1 MTSTTID
8 AAVREV
14 RARGLR
20 ASAARRLVLTALLA
34 ADQPVSA
41 EEVASGL
48 RGRTAPSD
56 LGSVYRNLD
65 TLERAGVVRHLHAPH
80 GPSLYTLAR
89 DNEAGYLSCVR
100 CGEMR
105 AADRATLAG
114 VRAALRDSAGYEG
127 AFLSFPIVGVCGTC
141 RP

>member
-1 MTSTTID
+1 MTAATID
-8 AAVREV
+8 AAVKEV

-34 ADQPVSA
+34 AEHPVSA
-41 EEVASGL
+41 DEIATGL
-48 RGRTAPSD
+48 DGRTTPSD

-65 TLERAGVVRHLHAPH
+65 TLERAGVVRHLRAPD
-80 GPSLYTLAR
+80 GPSRYTLAR
-89 DNEAGYLSCVR
+89 DDEAGYLTCVR

-105 AADRATLAG
+105 AADRETLSG
-114 VRAALRDSAGYEG
+114 VRAALRDSVGYEG

-141 RP
+141 RA